1 MRTNFVKLSV
11 TKRTPPLEVGVN
23 NDYTYA
29 KEICMNTTNDNTNE
43 QSASNKAEPG
53 SERQTDQI
61 KQIGSIVINN
71 KNHSIYCITIIGEVE
86 GHCRAEAKNK
96 TTKYEHVIPQL
107 VSAEESDDID
117 GLLILLNTIG
127 GDIEAGLALAELIAG
142 MKKPTVSLILGGG
155 HSIGVPLAVSAKKSF
170 IVKSATM
177 TIHPVRTSGTIIGVP
192 QSFENFKR
200 MQNRIT
206 DFVTSNSNISKDR
219 FLELL
224 NNKNELPMDVGTVL
238 DGKNAVKEGL
248 IDKLGSLSDALAALS
263 KMIEKNK

>member
-1 MRTNFVKLSV
+1 
-11 TKRTPPLEVGVN
+11 
-23 NDYTYA
+23 
-29 KEICMNTTNDNTNE
+29 
-43 QSASNKAEPG
+43 
-53 SERQTDQI
+53 
-61 KQIGSIVINN
+61 
-71 KNHSIYCITIIGEVE
+71 
-86 GHCRAEAKNK
+86 
-96 TTKYEHVIPQL
+96 
-107 VSAEESDDID
+107 
-117 GLLILLNTIG
+117 
-127 GDIEAGLALAELIAG
+127 
-142 MKKPTVSLILGGG
+142 
-155 HSIGVPLAVSAKKSF
+155 
-170 IVKSATM
+170 M